1 MDILGYENLS
11 HDFLILSK
19 KKKWSLIVKE
29 LIKGCQPVDVPYFG
43 LFLKFILFY
52 INIYL
57 P

>member
-19 KKKWSLIVKE
+19 KKIWSLIVKE

-43 LFLKFILFY
+43 LFLQFILFY